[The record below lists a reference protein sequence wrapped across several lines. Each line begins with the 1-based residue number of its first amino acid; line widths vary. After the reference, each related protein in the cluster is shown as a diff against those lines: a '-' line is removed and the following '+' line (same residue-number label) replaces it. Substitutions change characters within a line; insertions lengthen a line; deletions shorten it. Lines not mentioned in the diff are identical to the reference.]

1 MPVRLSDVPELSEQE
16 PNDEPAKAN
25 KLPVPG
31 GVSARFEKAG
41 DVDHFKVACKKGTKY
56 TAAAMTYEI
65 NTPTEVLIR
74 VLDAKGAEIGRS
86 NPAQASAKV
95 DFTAGA
101 DGDYIIACEQLNY
114 LSGPNEIYHLSV
126 HPATGDFAV
135 TLALDHAEAPI
146 GGGTAV
152 MATVTRLN
160 GFTGA
165 IDLNIAGNPALS
177 GKTTLAA
184 GQTIAFVPLFVKE
197 GTKPGAYA
205 FRVRA
210 SAKVGDRQ
218 LVRFGTLTD
227 AVKATMGGIPNPPP
241 ELLDVCA
248 VAAIEKPAF
257 ALGTQARYDQHREGE
272 GGQDHRDRDPRQGRG
287 WRHHDCSALHAAERH
302 AGSQAGPKGKDRR
315 GDRRHGRGRRGNWP
329 HADHLPRHHEDWR
342 QGLCRHSTAGG
353 HRGSCPRA
361 KKKEEP
367 KKEPPKKKEEPKKK
381 KDGTAGPQ
389 P

>member
-1 MPVRLSDVPELSEQE
+1 VPVRLSDVPELTEQE

-41 DVDHFKVACKKGTKY
+41 DVDHFKVACKKGAKY

-86 NPAQASAKV
+86 NPAQANAKV
-95 DFTAGA
+95 DFTASA
-101 DGDYIIACEQLNY
+101 DGDYVIACEQLNY

-135 TLALDHAEAPI
+135 TLALDHAEAPV

-160 GFTGA
+160 GFSGA

-197 GTKPGAYA
+197 GTKAGAYA

-257 ALGTQARYDQHREGE
+257 ALVLKPDPASIEKGKAGKIIVTAT
-272 GGQDHRDRDPRQGRG
+272 RDKGADGDIAIAP
-287 WRHHDCSALHAAERH
+287 LFTPPNVTPAAKPV
-302 AGSQAGPKGKDRR
+302 PKGKTE
-315 GDRRHGRGRRGNWP
+315 GEIGITV
-329 HADHLPRHHEDWR
+329 A
-342 QGLCRHSTAGG
+342 AGAATG
-353 HRGSCPRA
+353 PTPITFRA
-361 KKKEEP
+361 TTKIGGKDFAVIPPPVVIEVVAPAPKKKEEP

-381 KDGTAGPQ
+381 GKV
-389 P
+389 